1 VAPEGI
7 KSEREHAMS
16 YAEEYRAKLV
26 TPEEAVRAVRSGDW
40 VEYGQFATQAVT
52 LDKALAARKDELRD
66 VKIRATTR
74 ILGVPEVVR
83 VDPTAEHFAYHNLHF
98 SGVDRKLH
106 DQGLCWFV
114 PILYHEVPRYYHEN
128 CEVDV
133 AMLPTAPMNQD
144 GHFNFSLSNSF
155 SKAICDRAK
164 TVILEVNPALPVC
177 LGGREESVHISEVDF
192 VVEADWNVPEL
203 PAVTPS
209 EVDKK
214 IAGLILGEIEDGS
227 CLQLGIGGMPNAV
240 GSMIARSGLTDLGI
254 HTEMFCDSMVE
265 LAETGRVTGARKTL
279 DRFKLV
285 YTFCLGTKRAYEF
298 LNQNPACAS
307 YSVDYTNDPF
317 VIAQNHKVVAINNCV
332 EIDLFG
338 QVCSESSG
346 TRQIS
351 GTGGQ
356 VDFTYG
362 AYRSQGGKAF
372 LCMGSTYDRKS
383 TAVSRI
389 KPLLTEGAIVTVPR
403 SFVSYVVTEYGMANL
418 KGMSTWQRAEAIISL
433 AHPVFREELIKDAE
447 KMGIWRRG
455 SRVSSEA
462 PSQFRAPER

>member
-1 VAPEGI
+1 
-7 KSEREHAMS
+7 MT

-26 TPEEAVRAVRSGDW
+26 TPEVAVQAVRSGDW
-40 VEYGQFATQAVT
+40 VEYGQFAAQAVT
-52 LDKALAARKDELRD
+52 LDKALAARKDELWD

-114 PILYHEVPRYYHEN
+114 PILYHEVPRYYRE
-128 CEVDV
+128 CCQVDV
-133 AMLPTAPMNQD
+133 AMLATAPMNQD
-144 GHFNFSLSNSF
+144 GYFNFSLSNSF

-164 TVILEVNPALPVC
+164 TVILEVNTELPVC
-177 LGGREESVHISEVDF
+177 LGGREESVHISEVDL
-192 VVEADWNVPEL
+192 VVEADWKVPEL
-203 PAVTPS
+203 PAATPS
-209 EVDKK
+209 DVDQR
-214 IAGLILGEIEDGS
+214 IARLIMGEIEDGS

-240 GSMIARSGLTDLGI
+240 GSMIAQSGLKGLGI
-254 HTEMFCDSMVE
+254 HTEMLCDSMVE

-279 DRFKLV
+279 DRFKIV
-285 YTFCLGTKRAYEF
+285 YTFCLGTKRAYDF
-298 LNQNPACAS
+298 VNQNPGCAS

-317 VIAQNHKVVAINNCV
+317 VIAQNEKVVAINNCV
-332 EIDLFG
+332 EMDLFG
-338 QVCSESSG
+338 QVCSESAG

-362 AYRSQGGKAF
+362 AYRSRGGKAF
-372 LCMGSTYDRKS
+372 LCMSSTYDRQG
-383 TAVSRI
+383 TVVSRI

-418 KGMSTWQRAEAIISL
+418 KGMSTWERAEAIIAL
-433 AHPVFREELIKDAE
+433 AHPAFREDLTKDAE
-447 KMGIWRRG
+447 RMRIWRR
-455 SRVSSEA
+455 SNRVSS
-462 PSQFRAPER
+462 

>member
-1 VAPEGI
+1 
-7 KSEREHAMS
+7 MS

-40 VEYGQFATQAVT
+40 VEYGQFATQTVI
-52 LDKALAARKDELRD
+52 LDKALAARRDELRD

-83 VDPTAEHFAYHNLHF
+83 ADPTTKHFAYHNLHF

-114 PILYHEVPRYYHEN
+114 PILYHEVPRYYREN
-128 CEVDV
+128 CDVDV
-133 AMLPTAPMNQD
+133 AMLATAPMNED
-144 GHFNFSLSNSF
+144 GYFNFSLSNSF

-164 TVILEVNPALPVC
+164 TVILEVNSELPIC
-177 LGGREESVHISEVDF
+177 LGGREESVHISEVDL
-192 VVEADWNVPEL
+192 VVEADWKVPEL
-203 PAVTPS
+203 PAAAPS
-209 EVDKK
+209 EVDQR
-214 IAGLILGEIEDGS
+214 IARRIMGEIEDGS

-265 LAETGRVTGARKTL
+265 LAEMGRVTGAKKTL
-279 DRFKLV
+279 DRFKVV

-298 LNQNPACAS
+298 VNRNPACAS

-317 VIAQNHKVVAINNCV
+317 FIAHNDKVVAINNCV
-332 EIDLFG
+332 EMDLFG

-356 VDFTYG
+356 LDFTYG
-362 AYRSQGGKAF
+362 AYRSRGGKAF
-372 LCMGSTYDRKS
+372 LCMSSTYDRKG
-383 TAVSRI
+383 AVVSRI

-433 AHPVFREELIKDAE
+433 AHPAFREDLIKAAE
-447 KMGIWRRG
+447 RMGIWRRS
-455 SRVSSEA
+455 SRVSSEGA
-462 PSQFRAPER
+462 PPYPSPES

>member
-1 VAPEGI
+1 
-7 KSEREHAMS
+7 MT

-26 TPEEAVRAVRSGDW
+26 TPEVAVQTVRSGDW
-40 VEYGQFATQAVT
+40 VEYGQFAAQAVT

-98 SGVDRKLH
+98 SGFDRKLH

-114 PILYHEVPRYYHEN
+114 PILYHEVPRYYRE
-128 CEVDV
+128 CCQVDV
-133 AMLPTAPMNQD
+133 AMLATAPMNQD
-144 GHFNFSLSNSF
+144 GYFNFSLSNSF

-164 TVILEVNPALPVC
+164 TVILEVNTELPVC
-177 LGGREESVHISEVDF
+177 LGGREESVHLSEVDL
-192 VVEADWNVPEL
+192 VVEADWKVPEL
-203 PAVTPS
+203 PAATPS
-209 EVDKK
+209 DVEQR
-214 IAGLILGEIEDGS
+214 IARLIMGEIEDGS

-240 GSMIARSGLTDLGI
+240 GSMIAQSGLKGLGI
-254 HTEMFCDSMVE
+254 HTEMLCDSMVE

-279 DRFKLV
+279 DRFKIV
-285 YTFCLGTKRAYEF
+285 YTFCLGTKRAYDF
-298 LNQNPACAS
+298 VNQNPGCAS

-317 VIAQNHKVVAINNCV
+317 VIAQNEKVVAINNCV
-332 EIDLFG
+332 EMDLFG

-362 AYRSQGGKAF
+362 AYRSRGGKAF
-372 LCMGSTYDRKS
+372 LCMSSTYDRKG
-383 TAVSRI
+383 AVVSRI
-389 KPLLTEGAIVTVPR
+389 KPLLTGGAIVTVPR

-433 AHPVFREELIKDAE
+433 AHPAFRGDLIQEAE
-447 KMGIWRRG
+447 RMGIWRR
-455 SRVSSEA
+455 SSSFSSDGA
-462 PSQFRAPER
+462 PPLSPPKS

>member
-1 VAPEGI
+1 
-7 KSEREHAMS
+7 MS

-26 TPEEAVRAVRSGDW
+26 TPEEAVRVVQSGDW
-40 VEYGQFATQAVT
+40 VEYGQFAVQAVA
-52 LDKALAARKDELRD
+52 LDRALAARRDELRD
-66 VKIRATTR
+66 VRIRATTR
-74 ILGVPEVVR
+74 ILGIPEVIR
-83 VDPTAEHFAYHNLHF
+83 VDPEAAHFTYHNLHF

-114 PILYHEVPRYYHEN
+114 PILYHEVPRYYREN
-128 CEVDV
+128 CEVGV
-133 AMLPTAPMNQD
+133 AMLPTAPMD
-144 GHFNFSLSNSF
+144 EHGFFNFSLSSSF
-155 SKAICDRAK
+155 SKAICDKAR
-164 TVILEVNPALPVC
+164 TVILEVNPNLPVC
-177 LGGREESVHISEVDF
+177 LGGRDESIHISEVDL
-192 VVEADWNVPEL
+192 VVEADWAVPEL
-203 PAVTPS
+203 PAATPS

-214 IAGLILGEIEDGS
+214 IASRIMGELEDGS

-240 GSMIARSGLTDLGI
+240 GSMIARSGLKDLGI

-265 LAETGRVTGARKTL
+265 LAETRRVTGARKTL
-279 DRFKLV
+279 DRFKIV

-298 LNQNPACAS
+298 VNQNPLCAS
-307 YSVDYTNDPF
+307 YAVDYTNDPF
-317 VIAQNHKVVAINNCV
+317 VIAQNDKVVSINSCV

-362 AYRSQGGKAF
+362 AYRSKGGKAF
-372 LCMGSTYDRKS
+372 LCMSSTYDK
-383 TAVSRI
+383 TATTVSRI

-403 SFVSYVVTEYGMANL
+403 SFVSYLVTEYGMANL

-433 AHPVFREELIKDAE
+433 AHPAFREDLIKAAE
-447 KMGIWRRG
+447 KMGIWRR
-455 SRVSSEA
+455 SHRVASGES
-462 PSQFRAPER
+462 PRLSTPKS

>member
-1 VAPEGI
+1 
-7 KSEREHAMS
+7 MS

-40 VEYGQFATQAVT
+40 VEYGQFATQTVI
-52 LDKALAARKDELRD
+52 LDKALAARRDELRD

-83 VDPTAEHFAYHNLHF
+83 ADPTTKHFAYHNLHF

-114 PILYHEVPRYYHEN
+114 PILYHEVPRYYREN
-128 CEVDV
+128 CDVDV
-133 AMLPTAPMNQD
+133 AMLATAPMNED
-144 GHFNFSLSNSF
+144 GYFNFSLSNSF
-155 SKAICDRAK
+155 SRAICDRAK
-164 TVILEVNPALPVC
+164 TVILEVNSELPIC
-177 LGGREESVHISEVDF
+177 LGGREESVHISDVDL
-192 VVEADWNVPEL
+192 VVEADWKVPEL
-203 PAVTPS
+203 PAAAPS
-209 EVDKK
+209 EVDQR
-214 IAGLILGEIEDGS
+214 IARRIMGEIEDGS

-265 LAETGRVTGARKTL
+265 LAEMGRVTGAKKTL
-279 DRFKLV
+279 DRFKVV

-298 LNQNPACAS
+298 VNRNPACAS

-317 VIAQNHKVVAINNCV
+317 FIAHNDKVVAINNCV
-332 EIDLFG
+332 EMDLFG

-356 VDFTYG
+356 LDFTYG
-362 AYRSQGGKAF
+362 AYRSRGGKAF
-372 LCMGSTYDRKS
+372 LCMSSTYDRKG
-383 TAVSRI
+383 AVVSRI

-433 AHPVFREELIKDAE
+433 AHPAFREDLIKAAE
-447 KMGIWRRG
+447 RMGIWRRS
-455 SRVSSEA
+455 SRVSSEGA
-462 PSQFRAPER
+462 PPYPSPES

>member
-1 VAPEGI
+1 
-7 KSEREHAMS
+7 MT

-26 TPEEAVRAVRSGDW
+26 TPEVAVKAVRSGDW
-40 VEYGQFATQAVT
+40 VEYGQFAAQAVA

-74 ILGVPEVVR
+74 VHGIPEVVR
-83 VDPTAEHFAYHNLHF
+83 ADPTAEHFAFHSLHF

-106 DQGLCWFV
+106 DQGLCWFIPV
-114 PILYHEVPRYYHEN
+114 LYHEVPRYYREH
-128 CEVDV
+128 CELDV
-133 AMLPTAPMNQD
+133 AMLPTAPMDRD
-144 GHFNFSLSNSF
+144 GYFNFSLSNSF
-155 SKAICDRAK
+155 SKAICDKAK
-164 TVILEVNPALPVC
+164 TVILEVNPELPVC
-177 LGGREESVHISEVDF
+177 LGGKEEAVHISDVDV

-203 PAVTPS
+203 PRVAPS
-209 EVDKK
+209 EVDQR
-214 IAGLILGEIEDGS
+214 IARLIMDEIEDGS

-240 GSMIARSGLTDLGI
+240 GSLIAQSGLKDLGI

-279 DRFKLV
+279 DRHRIV
-285 YTFCLGTKRAYEF
+285 YTFCLGTKRAYDF
-298 LNQNPACAS
+298 VNQNPGCAS

-317 VIAQNHKVVAINNCV
+317 VIAQNDKVVAINNCV
-332 EIDLFG
+332 EMDLFG

-362 AYRSQGGKAF
+362 AYRSRGGKAL
-372 LCMGSTYDRKS
+372 LCMSSTYDRKG

-389 KPLLTEGAIVTVPR
+389 KPLLTDGAIVTVPR

-418 KGMSTWQRAEAIISL
+418 KGMSTWQRAEAIISI
-433 AHPVFREELIKDAE
+433 AHPAFREDLIKEAE
-447 KMGIWRRG
+447 RMGIWRRG
-455 SRVSSEA
+455 NRASSDGA
-462 PSQFRAPER
+462 PPGSLPKG

>member
-1 VAPEGI
+1 
-7 KSEREHAMS
+7 MS

-40 VEYGQFATQAVT
+40 VEYGQFATQTVI
-52 LDKALAARKDELRD
+52 LDKALAARRDELRD

-74 ILGVPEVVR
+74 IVGVPEVVR
-83 VDPTAEHFAYHNLHF
+83 ADPTAEHFAYHNLHF

-106 DQGLCWFV
+106 DRGLCWFV
-114 PILYHEVPRYYHEN
+114 PILYHEVPRYYREN
-128 CEVDV
+128 CDVDV
-133 AMLPTAPMNQD
+133 AMLATAPMNQD
-144 GHFNFSLSNSF
+144 GYFNFSLSNSF

-164 TVILEVNPALPVC
+164 TVILEVNSELPIC
-177 LGGREESVHISEVDF
+177 LGGREESVHISEVDL
-192 VVEADWNVPEL
+192 VVEADWKVPEL
-203 PAVTPS
+203 PAAAPS
-209 EVDKK
+209 EVDQR
-214 IAGLILGEIEDGS
+214 IARRIMGEIEDGS

-265 LAETGRVTGARKTL
+265 LAEMGRVTGAKKTL
-279 DRFKLV
+279 DRFKVV

-298 LNQNPACAS
+298 VNRNPACAS

-317 VIAQNHKVVAINNCV
+317 FIAHNDKVVAINNCV
-332 EIDLFG
+332 EMDLFG

-356 VDFTYG
+356 LDFTYG
-362 AYRSQGGKAF
+362 AYRSRGGKAF
-372 LCMGSTYDRKS
+372 LCMSSTYDRKG
-383 TAVSRI
+383 AVVSRI

-433 AHPVFREELIKDAE
+433 AHPAFREDLIKAAE
-447 KMGIWRRG
+447 RMGIWRRC
-455 SRVSSEA
+455 SRVSSEGA
-462 PSQFRAPER
+462 PPYPSPES

>member
-1 VAPEGI
+1 
-7 KSEREHAMS
+7 MS

-26 TPEEAVRAVRSGDW
+26 TPEDAVRVVQSGDW

-52 LDKALAARKDELRD
+52 LDKALAARRDELWD
-66 VKIRATTR
+66 VRIRATTR
-74 ILGVPEVVR
+74 ILGIPEVVR
-83 VDPTAEHFAYHNLHF
+83 ADPTAAHFAYHNLHF
-98 SGVDRKLH
+98 SGFDRKLH

-114 PILYHEVPRYYHEN
+114 PILYHEVPRYYREN

-133 AMLPTAPMNQD
+133 AMLSTAPMD
-144 GHFNFSLSNSF
+144 EHGYFNFSLSNSF
-155 SKAICDRAK
+155 SRAICDKARM
-164 TVILEVNPALPVC
+164 VILEVNSNLPVC
-177 LGGREESVHISEVDF
+177 LGGREESIHVSEVDL
-192 VVEADWNVPEL
+192 VVEADWSVPEL
-203 PAVTPS
+203 PAATPS

-214 IAGLILGEIEDGS
+214 IASLIMGELEDGS

-240 GSMIARSGLTDLGI
+240 GSMIARSSLKDLGI
-254 HTEMFCDSMVE
+254 HTEMFCDSMVD

-279 DRFKLV
+279 DRFKIV

-298 LNQNPACAS
+298 VHKNPRCAS

-317 VIAQNHKVVAINNCV
+317 VIAQNEKVVAINSCV
-332 EIDLFG
+332 EMDLFG
-338 QVCSESSG
+338 QVCSESAG

-362 AYRSQGGKAF
+362 AYRSRGGKAF
-372 LCMGSTYDRKS
+372 LCMSSTYDRQG
-383 TAVSRI
+383 TVVSRI

-418 KGMSTWQRAEAIISL
+418 KGMSTWERAEAIIAL
-433 AHPVFREELIKDAE
+433 AHPAFREDLTKDAE
-447 KMGIWRRG
+447 RMRIWRR
-455 SRVSSEA
+455 SNRVSS
-462 PSQFRAPER
+462 

>member
-1 VAPEGI
+1 
-7 KSEREHAMS
+7 MS

-40 VEYGQFATQAVT
+40 VEYGQFATQTVI
-52 LDKALAARKDELRD
+52 LDKALAARRDELRD

-74 ILGVPEVVR
+74 IVGVPEVVR
-83 VDPTAEHFAYHNLHF
+83 ADPTAEHFAYHNLHF

-106 DQGLCWFV
+106 DRGLCWFV
-114 PILYHEVPRYYHEN
+114 PILYHEVPRYYREN
-128 CEVDV
+128 CDVDV
-133 AMLPTAPMNQD
+133 AMLATAPMDQD
-144 GHFNFSLSNSF
+144 GYFNFSLSNSF

-164 TVILEVNPALPVC
+164 TVILEVNSELPIC
-177 LGGREESVHISEVDF
+177 PGGREESVHISEVDL
-192 VVEADWNVPEL
+192 VVEADWKVPEL
-203 PAVTPS
+203 PAAAPS
-209 EVDKK
+209 EVDQR
-214 IAGLILGEIEDGS
+214 IARRIMGEIEDGS

-265 LAETGRVTGARKTL
+265 LAEMGRVTGAKKTL
-279 DRFKLV
+279 DRFKVV

-298 LNQNPACAS
+298 VNRNPACAS

-317 VIAQNHKVVAINNCV
+317 FIAHNDKVVAINNCV
-332 EIDLFG
+332 EMDLFG

-356 VDFTYG
+356 LDFTYG
-362 AYRSQGGKAF
+362 AYRSRGGKAF
-372 LCMGSTYDRKS
+372 LCMSSTYDRKG
-383 TAVSRI
+383 AVVSRI
-389 KPLLTEGAIVTVPR
+389 KPLLTGGAIVTVPR

-433 AHPVFREELIKDAE
+433 AHPAFRADLIQEAE
-447 KMGIWRRG
+447 RMGIWRR
-455 SRVSSEA
+455 SSSFSSDGA
-462 PSQFRAPER
+462 PPLSPPKS

>member
-1 VAPEGI
+1 
-7 KSEREHAMS
+7 MT

-26 TPEEAVRAVRSGDW
+26 TPEVAVQAVRSGDW
-40 VEYGQFATQAVT
+40 VEYGQFAAQAVT
-52 LDKALAARKDELRD
+52 LDKALAARKDELWD

-114 PILYHEVPRYYHEN
+114 PILYHEVPRYYREN

-133 AMLPTAPMNQD
+133 AMLATAPMNQD
-144 GHFNFSLSNSF
+144 GYFNFSLSNSF

-164 TVILEVNPALPVC
+164 TVILEVNTELPVC
-177 LGGREESVHISEVDF
+177 LGGREESVHLSEVDL
-192 VVEADWNVPEL
+192 VVEADWKVPEL
-203 PAVTPS
+203 PAATPS
-209 EVDKK
+209 DVEQR
-214 IAGLILGEIEDGS
+214 IARLIMGEIEDGS

-240 GSMIARSGLTDLGI
+240 GSMIAQSGLKGLGI
-254 HTEMFCDSMVE
+254 HTEMLCDSMVE

-279 DRFKLV
+279 DRFKIV
-285 YTFCLGTKRAYEF
+285 YTFCLGTKRAYDF
-298 LNQNPACAS
+298 VNQNPGCAS

-317 VIAQNHKVVAINNCV
+317 VIAQNEKVVAINNCV
-332 EIDLFG
+332 EMDLFG

-362 AYRSQGGKAF
+362 AYRSRGGKAF
-372 LCMGSTYDRKS
+372 LCMSSTYDRKG
-383 TAVSRI
+383 AVVSRI
-389 KPLLTEGAIVTVPR
+389 KPLLTGGAIVTVPR

-433 AHPVFREELIKDAE
+433 AHPAFRADLIQEAE
-447 KMGIWRRG
+447 RMGIWRR
-455 SRVSSEA
+455 SSSFSSDGA
-462 PSQFRAPER
+462 PPLSPPKS

>member
-1 VAPEGI
+1 MG
-7 KSEREHAMS
+7 
-16 YAEEYRAKLV
+16 YAEEYRAKRV
-26 TPEEAVRAVRSGDW
+26 TPEEAVRVVQSGDW
-40 VEYGQFATQAVT
+40 VEYGQFAVQAVA
-52 LDKALAARKDELRD
+52 LDRALAARRDELRE
-66 VKIRATTR
+66 VRIRATTR

-83 VDPTAEHFAYHNLHF
+83 ADPTAEHFAYHNLHF

-114 PILYHEVPRYYHEN
+114 PILYHEVPRYYREN
-128 CEVDV
+128 CDVDV
-133 AMLPTAPMNQD
+133 AMLATAPMNED
-144 GHFNFSLSNSF
+144 GYFNFSLSNSF
-155 SKAICDRAK
+155 SRAICDRAK
-164 TVILEVNPALPVC
+164 TVILEVNSELPIC
-177 LGGREESVHISEVDF
+177 PGGREESVHISEVDL
-192 VVEADWNVPEL
+192 VVEADWKVPEL
-203 PAVTPS
+203 PAAAPS
-209 EVDKK
+209 EVDQR
-214 IAGLILGEIEDGS
+214 IARRIMGEIEDGS

-265 LAETGRVTGARKTL
+265 LAEMGRVTGAKKTL
-279 DRFKLV
+279 DRFKVV

-298 LNQNPACAS
+298 VNRNPACAS

-317 VIAQNHKVVAINNCV
+317 FIAHNDKVVAINNCV
-332 EIDLFG
+332 EMDLFG

-362 AYRSQGGKAF
+362 AYRSRGGKAF
-372 LCMGSTYDRKS
+372 LCMSSTYDRKG
-383 TAVSRI
+383 AVVSRI
-389 KPLLTEGAIVTVPR
+389 KPLLTGGAIVTVPR

-433 AHPVFREELIKDAE
+433 AHPAFREDLIQEAE
-447 KMGIWRRG
+447 RMGIWRR
-455 SRVSSEA
+455 SSSFSSDGA
-462 PSQFRAPER
+462 PPLSPPKS